1 METISAKIIEK
12 YSVIITCIDNAIRIH
27 SMIDGTI
34 L

>member
-12 YSVIITCIDNAIRIH
+12 YSVIITCIENAIRVH
-27 SMIDGTI
+27 SMSDGSV